1 MDIDD
6 DDDFYAPDEPE
17 APPAQPPAAAP
28 PKAEPADEL
37 EEGEEEDEGG
47 AMDEDD
53 DSVPMR
59 PTHRN
64 LLLWA
69 NLYPGHRHNSRVEG
83 QLQSTSSIVSSAAYP
98 PLGAIKLTTR
108 RADNH
113 ATARSETFHNERPPT
128 NPQSRCPPP
137 RRRSRSQRPTK
148 LLLPHPSSTS
158 TPFRSTS
165 PAASP

>member
-1 MDIDD
+1 MDIDE

-17 APPAQPPAAAP
+17 APPAQPAAAAA

-53 DSVPMR
+53 DSAR
-59 PTHRN
+59 TQTYRN
-64 LLLWA
+64 LLCA
-69 NLYPGHRHNSRVEG
+69 NLFPGHRHNSRVQG
-83 QLQSTSSIVSSAAYP
+83 HLQSAPSIVSCAAYP
-98 PLGAIKLTTR
+98 PLSPCQLTTKFP
-108 RADNH
+108 DNR
-113 ATARSETFHNERPPT
+113 ATARYEIFHKERPPT
-128 NPQSRCPPP
+128 NPQSRWPRP
-137 RRRSRSQRPTK
+137 RRRSRSQPPTK